1 MTELDASIFILVLMV
16 FLVTS
21 ALAGFTAER
30 ILHAHHNQKVDFFIH
45 HPVRPGDIVFLGD
58 SITDGARWDEIFPG
72 YPVKNRGIN
81 SDTVQGVLH
90 RLTEIIVG
98 HPAAIFLLI
107 GTNNL
112 PFWVFDSNQ
121 EILVAYEKILT
132 RIKEGSPQTKVFIQ
146 SVFPRQRRF
155 NRRIIALN
163 AGLQALAEKFN
174 YTFIDIHTHMVDDH
188 GELRTELTNDHL
200 HILSS
205 GYLIW
210 EDIVRPYI
218 EKLVG

>member
-45 HPVRPGDIVFLGD
+45 HPIKPGDIVFLGD
-58 SITDGARWDEIFPG
+58 SLTDGARWDEIFPG

-90 RLTEIIVG
+90 RLTEIIAG
-98 HPAAIFLLI
+98 QPAAIFILI

-112 PFWVFDSNQ
+112 PFWVFDTNK
-121 EILVAYEKILT
+121 EILVSYEKILVQ
-132 RIKEGSPQTKVFIQ
+132 IKQGSPKTKVFVQ
-146 SVFPRQRRF
+146 SVFPRKRRF

-163 AGLQALAEKFN
+163 SGLMALTEK
-174 YTFIDIHTHMVDDH
+174 YDYSFIDIFTHLVDDH

-200 HILSS
+200 HLLGS

-210 EDIVRPYI
+210 QGIIRPHVEKIV
-218 EKLVG
+218 G